1 MIVVFE
7 QVFTLF
13 LFAAAGY
20 ALSKSGV
27 VNPGHSKLLSTLLVY
42 VFLPCNIFRTFSENC
57 TALYLRENYRT
68 ILASIGLLAVLAVSM
83 EFVSRLFSRD
93 SYERRIYRYSLIIAN
108 YGYMGYALAESLLGA
123 AKLMNVMMFA
133 MPLSVY
139 TYTVGFSSLT
149 KRKMTLRKL
158 INPVNLSMILGIAA
172 GLSGLPMPNVLMGAV
187 GKASSCMAPVSML
200 MAGIVISEFRLRDL
214 LRQPRTYILTALRLV
229 VIPILLGSALSLLGR
244 PEIVESAVVL
254 LAMPCGLNTI
264 VFPKMVG
271 ENCEIGAG
279 LAFISNI
286 LACATIPLVFALF
299 GIG

>member
-1 MIVVFE
+1 
-7 QVFTLF
+7 
-13 LFAAAGY
+13 
-20 ALSKSGV
+20 
-27 VNPGHSKLLSTLLVY
+27 
-42 VFLPCNIFRTFSENC
+42 
-57 TALYLRENYRT
+57 
-68 ILASIGLLAVLAVSM
+68 
-83 EFVSRLFSRD
+83 
-93 SYERRIYRYSLIIAN
+93 
-108 YGYMGYALAESLLGA
+108 
-123 AKLMNVMMFA
+123 MNVMMFA

-149 KRKMTLRKL
+149 KRKMSLRKL

-172 GLSGLPMPNVLMGAV
+172 GLSGLTMPNILMGAV

-229 VIPILLGSALSLLGR
+229 VIPILLGSALSLLGQ

-286 LACATIPLVFALF
+286 LACATIPLVFTLF

>member
-42 VFLPCNIFRTFSENC
+42 VFLPCNIFRTFSANC
-57 TALYLRENYRT
+57 TAHYLRDNYRT

-108 YGYMGYALAESLLGA
+108 YGYMGYALAESLLGST
-123 AKLMNVMMFA
+123 KLMNVMMFA

-149 KRKMTLRKL
+149 KRKMSLRKL

-172 GLSGLPMPNVLMGAV
+172 GLSGLTMPNILMGAV

-229 VIPILLGSALSLLGR
+229 VIPILLGSALSLLGQ

-286 LACATIPLVFALF
+286 LACATIPLVFTLF

>member
-7 QVFTLF
+7 QVVTLF

-20 ALSKSGV
+20 ALSKTGV

-42 VFLPCNIFRTFSENC
+42 VFLPCNIFRTFSANC

-68 ILASIGLLAVLAVSM
+68 VLASIGLLAVLAVSM
-83 EFVSRLFSRD
+83 EFISRLFSRD

-108 YGYMGYALAESLLGA
+108 YGYMGYALAESLLGS

-149 KRKMTLRKL
+149 KRKMSLRKL

-286 LACATIPLVFALF
+286 LACATIPMVFALF